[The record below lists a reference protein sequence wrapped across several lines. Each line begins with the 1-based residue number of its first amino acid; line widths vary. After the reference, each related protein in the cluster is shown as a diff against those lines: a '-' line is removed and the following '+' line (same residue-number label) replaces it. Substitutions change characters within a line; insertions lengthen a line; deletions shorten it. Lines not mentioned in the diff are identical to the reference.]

1 MSDQHADQRLA
12 AILAADVVGYS
23 RLMEADERATVAT
36 LDACR
41 AVFKERVAGHGGRVV
56 DTAGDS
62 VLAAFPSA
70 IGAVE
75 AAVAIQ
81 EALRGRNEALPE
93 QERMRFR
100 IGVNL
105 GDVIEKKDGSI
116 YGSGVNVAARLEGLA
131 EPGSVMIS
139 EDVHRQVMGKLA
151 RDFEHA
157 GSHAVKNVAEP
168 VTAYRLT
175 IENIGV
181 AQASKQE
188 RLALPDKPS
197 IAVLPFDNMSGNA
210 EQEYFSDGISEDI
223 ITGLSQFRALFVIA
237 RNSTF
242 VYKGSGV
249 DVRQVAGE
257 LGVRYVLEGSVR
269 KASNRVRITAQLIDA
284 ASGGHIWAE
293 RYDRELDD
301 IFALQD
307 EITERVVS
315 AISPAVLD
323 AEMQRALRRR
333 PDSLAA
339 HDWLLRGLWHLQKY
353 KKPDN
358 AEAQTL
364 FRKAIEIDANFA
376 QAHAWL
382 ANSLW
387 RDVWLN
393 WSTAPDESLQAA
405 YDSAKRA
412 VALDDRD
419 EFGHVWLSYVCV
431 YLGRHDAALAAARR
445 AVELNP
451 GNAYSYA
458 ALGAAC
464 FLGGGE
470 HEEAILALDAALRLS
485 PADPSRF
492 VWFGGQAMSHY
503 QLRRYEDAIEPARQ
517 SIQVRHG
524 YIMGRA
530 LLTASLAQLER
541 DQEADA
547 QLAQIMHLKPDFSAD
562 SFAHLTWPDAER
574 DHFLDGL
581 HQAGLPE

>member
-451 GNAYSYA
+451 GHAY
-458 ALGAAC
+458 
-464 FLGGGE
+464 
-470 HEEAILALDAALRLS
+470 
-485 PADPSRF
+485 
-492 VWFGGQAMSHY
+492 
-503 QLRRYEDAIEPARQ
+503 
-517 SIQVRHG
+517 
-524 YIMGRA
+524 
-530 LLTASLAQLER
+530 
-541 DQEADA
+541 
-547 QLAQIMHLKPDFSAD
+547 
-562 SFAHLTWPDAER
+562 
-574 DHFLDGL
+574 
-581 HQAGLPE
+581 